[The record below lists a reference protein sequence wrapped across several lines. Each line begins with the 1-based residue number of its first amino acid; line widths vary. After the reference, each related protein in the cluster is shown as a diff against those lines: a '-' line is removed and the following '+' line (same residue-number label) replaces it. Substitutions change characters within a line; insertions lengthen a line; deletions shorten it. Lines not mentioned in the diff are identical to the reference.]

1 MNIFLSRKR
10 SHGNLTA
17 ILFLIVAVFGADTAR
32 AGVPTPA
39 KKKPDAS
46 RYEKAVRHM
55 VSGALFEVKDQY
67 EQAILEY
74 NDALDETPDEAA
86 IYYSLAKSYRKLD
99 KTEDAIKN
107 AQKATE
113 LDTTNKWYN
122 DLLGQLYLDTHDYEK
137 AAHQYELLT
146 RKNPGD
152 VSSLYLLAT
161 AYSSSNQP
169 AKALPVYDRIIEQ
182 VGFELEVLSQKFLLQ
197 VQIKDY
203 DGAISTL
210 QDMIIADPYNIEL
223 YRTLGDMYSRAG
235 RHTDAVRAYREVLEQ
250 DTSDVK
256 ALISMGE
263 EYLKLDDMPRFKET
277 ILTLFKRN
285 ALTLDDKLG
294 VAELYLKRIDTDS
307 TLIKPTTLIL
317 GEIQSQHPNEWKVYY
332 FQGALKMNLKS
343 YDDAA
348 IAFKKVTELDPT
360 NTIGW
365 ENLGVAYLSA
375 GNYVSAAEE
384 LSKGVAKLENPQ
396 FRLRL
401 LLGIS
406 LNQQARDE
414 EAVQTLEAAIASDS
428 LGLIDKDSK
437 VQAYSTL
444 GISYDRLSRYKE
456 SERCYEA
463 ALKLDPD
470 NVLVLN
476 NLSYSLSER
485 GIDLDRCLK
494 MAQTAVEKEPD
505 NGAYLDT
512 IGWIYY
518 KLGKYEKAKDWIE
531 KAVGT
536 GRISPVVLEHLGDI
550 YLKLGNKAKAM
561 ENWTKSL
568 EQDAQNV
575 SLQEKMN
582 RLQVK

>member
-1 MNIFLSRKR
+1 
-10 SHGNLTA
+10 
-17 ILFLIVAVFGADTAR
+17 
-32 AGVPTPA
+32 
-39 KKKPDAS
+39 
-46 RYEKAVRHM
+46 
-55 VSGALFEVKDQY
+55 
-67 EQAILEY
+67 
-74 NDALDETPDEAA
+74 
-86 IYYSLAKSYRKLD
+86 
-99 KTEDAIKN
+99 
-107 AQKATE
+107 
-113 LDTTNKWYN
+113 
-122 DLLGQLYLDTHDYEK
+122 
-137 AAHQYELLT
+137 
-146 RKNPGD
+146 
-152 VSSLYLLAT
+152 
-161 AYSSSNQP
+161 
-169 AKALPVYDRIIEQ
+169 
-182 VGFELEVLSQKFLLQ
+182 LQ

-494 MAQTAVEKEPD
+494 MAKTAVEKEPD